1 MQDNMMA
8 ISLPFRPFLERL
20 APYKPGE
27 QIDGK
32 DIIKLNTNENPY
44 PPAQE
49 VFDAICEGI
58 GRLRLYPNPGSDAL
72 RQCLADYHGLS
83 PDQVL
88 AGNGSDE
95 ILRLLIQA
103 FIEKGRSLAII
114 EPSYSLYPVI
124 AEQMEGDVHC
134 YALEDREKLPE
145 SLFAGDEPLCII
157 ANPNPPMG
165 TLYCAREIGRLCR
178 SRARGLV
185 VVDEAY
191 VDFAPHSMVPLLAEM
206 PNLAITRTFSKS
218 FSLAGM
224 RIGYLL
230 GHPDLIGNLS
240 KIKDSY
246 NLNHLAQVA
255 AMAAIARADTMQ
267 ENCRTISAERDR
279 ISEDLRRMG
288 FRVPESHG
296 NFFFAIHPQA
306 RMLYRELK
314 VRGILVRYFDVPG
327 INDGIRVSVGTRMQM
342 DRFMAAIR
350 KILKEI

>member
-1 MQDNMMA
+1 MQNPVTA
-8 ISLPFRPFLERL
+8 KSSPIRPFLEHL

-27 QIDGK
+27 QVDGT
-32 DIIKLNTNENPY
+32 DIIKLNTNENPF

-49 VFDAICEGI
+49 VRDAIYEGI

-72 RQCLADYHGLS
+72 RRCLADYHNLS
-83 PDQVL
+83 PNQVL

-103 FIEKGRSLAII
+103 FIEKGRSLAIV

-124 AEQMEGDVHC
+124 AEQMQGDVRS
-134 YALEDREKLPE
+134 YALDRREKLPE
-145 SLFAGDEPLCII
+145 ALFTGDEPLCII

-165 TLYCAREIGRLCR
+165 TLYTTDEIGRLCR
-178 SRARGLV
+178 AREKGLV

-191 VDFAPHSMVPLLAEM
+191 VDFAPRSVVPLLAKM

-230 GHPDLIGNLS
+230 GHPDLIGNLF

-255 AMAAIARADTMQ
+255 AMAAIARADAMQ
-267 ENCRTISAERDR
+267 EHSQAIVALRDR
-279 ISEDLRRMG
+279 VSADLRKMG
-288 FRVPESHG
+288 FLVPESHG

-306 RMLYRELK
+306 RMIYQELRD
-314 VRGILVRYFDVPG
+314 RGILVRYFDVPG
-327 INDGIRVSVGTRMQM
+327 LNDGIRVSIGTPAQM
-342 DRFMAAIR
+342 ERFMSVIR
-350 KILKEI
+350 EYLH